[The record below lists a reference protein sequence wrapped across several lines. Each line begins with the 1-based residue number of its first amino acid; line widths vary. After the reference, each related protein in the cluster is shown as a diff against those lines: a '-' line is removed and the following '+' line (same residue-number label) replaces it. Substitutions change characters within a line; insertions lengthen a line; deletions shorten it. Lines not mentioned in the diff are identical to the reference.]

1 MSGLG
6 VPTDI
11 EEKPEISEVA
21 DIVRTAK
28 VAESTQGA
36 EQLARPITVDESVRT
51 LIEEPVEDIEQT
63 LPTVSEPV
71 AAPEPPPPAPG
82 EPAASPSIQPDA
94 QPQRSEGFF
103 KRLFGRFG
111 K

>member
-1 MSGLG
+1 M
-6 VPTDI
+6 D
-11 EEKPEISEVA
+11 EKPEISEVA

-36 EQLARPITVDESVRT
+36 EQLARPVPLD
-51 LIEEPVEDIEQT
+51 EPVHTPAEEQAGITEQT
-63 LPTVSEPV
+63 HPTVSEPV
-71 AAPEPPPPAPG
+71 APFEPPPPVTEETAVPTSSQPKA
-82 EPAASPSIQPDA
+82 EPQK
-94 QPQRSEGFF
+94 SEGLL